1 MKGPPCLTVIEMNE
15 VTKIKMGKGKITIWS
30 EKKKGFK

>member
-1 MKGPPCLTVIEMNE
+1 MNE

-30 EKKKGFK
+30 KKKKGFK